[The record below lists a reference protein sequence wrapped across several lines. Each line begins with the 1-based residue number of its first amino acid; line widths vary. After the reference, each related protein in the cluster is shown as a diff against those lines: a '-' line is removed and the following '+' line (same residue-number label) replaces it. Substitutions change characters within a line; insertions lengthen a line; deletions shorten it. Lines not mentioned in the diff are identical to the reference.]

1 MAAGRDHYF
10 LEYGTYSCDDSN
22 GKPPFAGSQ
31 LENRPEYA
39 KPLGEPEPT
48 QLISSFVTREQLLPT
63 HTHTS
68 SEEEVV
74 VGEVIREAVPQCE
87 CLVGNTLTTEG
98 AAAAPPPDKYA
109 GSCMEWDHSCEQCQA
124 GVDRR
129 CSGGGG
135 PWCNSPCVFLSEP
148 VCSMGECNQCQPLAW
163 VNKSCPGK
171 LCGNATACKNGTC
184 AGSCA
189 VNRPPPL
196 PAPTS
201 PSANTT
207 SLWLGTTD
215 LRPPAGTVANLTEGA
230 SRCECVFKRK
240 FASGTQAYYN
250 ATTWRVGGSAGAV
263 DAVVVSSSASCVLW
277 SDNSSLDSA
286 GGCAELRALAAGRD

>member
-1 MAAGRDHYF
+1 LRHLYIKRLFYQDRLGTNIGKTPKKPVFSKGPFARHLAGFLVAAGRDHYF

-63 HTHTS
+63 HTS

-109 GSCMEWDHSCEQCQA
+109 GSCMEWDIHVWSGTVVASSARLGWIA
-124 GVDRR
+124 GARVVAGRGATRR
-129 CSGGGG
+129 
-135 PWCNSPCVFLSEP
+135 
-148 VCSMGECNQCQPLAW
+148 VCSSA
-163 VNKSCPGK
+163 
-171 LCGNATACKNGTC
+171 
-184 AGSCA
+184 
-189 VNRPPPL
+189 
-196 PAPTS
+196 S
-201 PSANTT
+201 PSAR
-207 SLWLGTTD
+207 W
-215 LRPPAGTVANLTEGA
+215 A
-230 SRCECVFKRK
+230 S
-240 FASGTQAYYN
+240 AIS
-250 ATTWRVGGSAGAV
+250 
-263 DAVVVSSSASCVLW
+263 VSHSR
-277 SDNSSLDSA
+277 
-286 GGCAELRALAAGRD
+286 G